1 MNMVMLSG
9 RLTKD
14 PDIRQTQSGSFVAS
28 YTLAVDRG
36 DKDNNTDF
44 INCKAFGKPAEFVRN
59 YLFKGMKIIVEGKW
73 QTGSYEKDGR
83 RVYTNDCIVLRHE
96 FCERKG
102 ATNGSENM
110 ENPVQS
116 AAPIQQN
123 LQMDDFNV
131 ISDGDLP
138 F

>member
-1 MNMVMLSG
+1 MNMVILSG
-9 RLTKD
+9 RLAKD
-14 PDIRQTQSGSFVAS
+14 PDIRQTQAGSLVAS

-44 INCKAFGKPAEFVRN
+44 INCKAFGKPAEFARN

-83 RVYTNDCIVLRHE
+83 RVYTDDCIVMRHE

-102 ATNGSENM
+102 ATNGSENT
-110 ENPVQS
+110 ENTVQS

-123 LQMDDFNV
+123 LQLDDFNV